1 MGRTKGDGLGKFGGR
16 KKGVPNKLKPA
27 KASLKET
34 TENYFIRRERI
45 CEQTGEKIIAS
56 DFELDCAQ
64 LLPAERISAHLR
76 AAKYTMPELKAVD
89 VDLAADINTDINIE
103 QLLENLCKDS

>member
-1 MGRTKGDGLGKFGGR
+1 MGRKKGDGLGKTGGR
-16 KKGVPNKLKPA
+16 QKGTPNKLKPA

-45 CEQTGEKIIAS
+45 NEETGEKFIAS
-56 DFELDCAQ
+56 DFEIDCAQ

-76 AAKYTMPELKAVD
+76 AARYTIPELKAVD
-89 VDLAADINTDINIE
+89 VDLAADVNNEINIE
-103 QLLENLCKDS
+103 TILENLCD